1 MAEFKTRLHVE
12 VSDAENMFILLDP
25 LIFYS
30 DILKREIV
38 VPKGFETDFASIPW
52 FLHSVVQVNGKHR
65 RAAAVHDYLCVYKV
79 QERITQEC
87 ADKIFRE
94 AMRVLDVRWSQ
105 RGAMYKAV
113 RWYQSITAL
122 FK

>member
-1 MAEFKTRLHVE
+1 MAEFRSPLRVE
-12 VSDAENMFILLDP
+12 VMDAEGMFILCEP
-25 LIFYS
+25 LVYYS
-30 DILKREIV
+30 DYINREII
-38 VPKGFETDFASIPW
+38 VPIGFETDFASIPW

-65 RAAAVHDYLCVYKV
+65 RAAVVHDYLCIYKDN
-79 QERITQEC
+79 EGITQET

-94 AMRVLDVRWSQ
+94 AMRHLDVRWSQ

-113 RWYQSITAL
+113 RWYQSIAAA